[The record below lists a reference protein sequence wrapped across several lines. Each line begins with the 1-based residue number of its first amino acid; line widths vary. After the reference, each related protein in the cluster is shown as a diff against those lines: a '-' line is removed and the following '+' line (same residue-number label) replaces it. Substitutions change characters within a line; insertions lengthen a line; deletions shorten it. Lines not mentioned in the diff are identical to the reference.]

1 MADEH
6 TPAHPR
12 PPHPRQVPRF
22 GEPAPFFTAATSTA
36 PRYNFGV
43 AAGRWTVL
51 MIFGTLDYA
60 ASADALALAMRDRD
74 LFNDADAAFFGV
86 SMDPADRDQRGIRN
100 SEPGVRFFWDF
111 DSAVGRLYGLADDT
125 GLKPAVFLLDAA
137 LRVVLAEPIEKTAA
151 VMTRLKEELAA
162 TGGADSTPTAPVL
175 IMPRV
180 LEPEL
185 CRILI
190 AYFEEGRPTESGFT
204 EDVDGRTT
212 YRTNATLK
220 RRQDVSIVHDDMIAA
235 VRSRLQT
242 RLFPMIKRFFG
253 WQATHIERDL
263 ICRYDASDSGFFV
276 AHRDDVTLGTAHRK
290 FAVSINLNAEDY
302 EGGDLRFPEFGRRTY
317 RPPSGGAAV
326 FCCSMLHE
334 ATPVTRGQ
342 RYVVVPFLYDDDGAR
357 LREANLGFVDQAP

>member
-6 TPAHPR
+6 A
-12 PPHPRQVPRF
+12 PPERRHIPKF
-22 GEPAPFFTAATSTA
+22 GEPVPFFTAPCGTSE
-36 PRYNFGV
+36 RYNFGV

-51 MIFGTLDYA
+51 MVFGTLEFA
-60 ASADALALAMRDRD
+60 ASMDALALAMRDRD

-86 SMDPADRDQRGIRN
+86 SMDPADRDQRGLKT

-111 DSAVGRLYGLADDT
+111 DSAIGRLYGLADEH

-137 LRVVLAEPIEKTAA
+137 LRVVMAEPIEETAA
-151 VMTRLKEELAA
+151 VMARLKAELLA
-162 TGGADSTPTAPVL
+162 TGGADYTPTAPVL

-190 AYFEEGRPTESGFT
+190 AYFEEGSPTESGFT
-204 EDVDGRTT
+204 EDVGGRTT
-212 YRTNATLK
+212 YRTNANLK
-220 RRQDVSIVHDDMIAA
+220 RRQDVSIVHDEMIMA
-235 VRSRLQT
+235 VRSRLQS
-242 RLFPMIKRFFG
+242 RLFPMIKRFFN
-253 WQATHIERDL
+253 WQPTHIERDL
-263 ICRYDASDSGFFV
+263 ICRYDADNSGFFV

-317 RPPSGGAAV
+317 RPPTGGAAV

-334 ATPVTRGQ
+334 ATPVTSGR
-342 RYVVVPFLYDDDGAR
+342 RYVVVPFLYDDEGAR
-357 LREANLGFVDQAP
+357 VREANLGFVNHAP